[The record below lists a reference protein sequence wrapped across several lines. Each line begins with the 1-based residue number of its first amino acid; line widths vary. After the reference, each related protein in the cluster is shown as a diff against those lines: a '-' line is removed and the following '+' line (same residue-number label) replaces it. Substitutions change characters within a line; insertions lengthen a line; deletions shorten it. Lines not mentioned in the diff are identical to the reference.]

1 MIFVKVN
8 AGLLTLLDA
17 ATKLMQELNEE
28 LIKNVSNI
36 EKWEV
41 YPEIINSDKSNLLDL
56 SLSMT

>member
-1 MIFVKVN
+1 MQVK
-8 AGLLTLLDA
+8 LTLLDA